1 MPKSGKTSRTNC
13 LNSFA
18 SHARMTGTAM
28 IQTDALVIGAGP
40 VGLFQVFQLG
50 LLDIKAHVVD
60 SLPYAGGQC
69 IELYADKPIYDI
81 PGTPRTTGRA
91 LVASLLEQIKP
102 FGASFHLGQE
112 VSTLAQQ
119 PDGRFLVGTSR
130 GQSFLAK
137 TIFIAAGV
145 GSFQAKRLK
154 IAGLDGF
161 ENTQLFHHTDDPAR
175 FAGKT
180 VLVVGGDEA
189 AVDAAIRL
197 AEPGGQQAKS
207 VTLLHRRDVLQG
219 PADLLARFDALR
231 ASGALRFQVGQV
243 TGINTAGAR
252 LTAAQVTDVDGN
264 TAALPL
270 DSMLVLLGLSPR
282 LGPLSHWGMA
292 MERKQLQVD
301 TEKFSTSLPG
311 IFAVGDINTY
321 PGKKK
326 LILCG
331 FHECTLAAYA
341 AAELVF
347 PGQKIPFQYTTTSPK
362 LHKLL
367 GVATPSPA

>member
-1 MPKSGKTSRTNC
+1 MSSD
-13 LNSFA
+13 A
-18 SHARMTGTAM
+18 I

-60 SLPYAGGQC
+60 SLPHPGGQC
-69 IELYADKPIYDI
+69 VELYADKPIYDI
-81 PGTPRTTGRA
+81 PGTPRTTGRE

-112 VSTLAQQ
+112 VSTLAPQA
-119 PDGRFLVGTSR
+119 DGRFLVETSR

-154 IAGLDGF
+154 VDGLDAF
-161 ENTQLFHHTDDPAR
+161 ENTQLFHHADEPAR
-175 FAGKT
+175 FAGKN

-189 AVDAAIRL
+189 AVEAAIRL
-197 AEPGGQQAKS
+197 SEPGPHQAKG
-207 VTLLHRRDVLQG
+207 VTLLHRRDVLQAS
-219 PADLLARFDALR
+219 ADSLARVTALR
-231 ASGALRFQVGQV
+231 QSGALRFQVGQV
-243 TGINTAGAR
+243 TGIRIEGGE
-252 LTAAQVTDVDGN
+252 LTAAHITDVDCN
-264 TAALPL
+264 TAAVPL
-270 DSMLVLLGLSPR
+270 DNLLVLLGLSPR
-282 LGPLSHWGMA
+282 LGPLSQWGLA

-301 TEKFSTSLPG
+301 TEKFSTSMAG

-341 AAELVF
+341 AAELIF

-367 GVATPSPA
+367 GVETPAAG

>member
-1 MPKSGKTSRTNC
+1 
-13 LNSFA
+13 
-18 SHARMTGTAM
+18 MTGTSM

-60 SLPYAGGQC
+60 ALPHPGGQC
-69 IELYADKPIYDI
+69 VELYADKPIYDI
-81 PGTPRTTGRA
+81 PGTPRTTGRE

-119 PDGRFLVGTSR
+119 ADGRFLVETSR
-130 GQSFLAK
+130 GQIFLAK

-154 IAGLDGF
+154 IAGLDDF
-161 ENTQLFHHTDDPAR
+161 ENTQLFHHAGEPER

-197 AEPGGQQAKS
+197 AEPGPHQAKT
-207 VTLLHRRDVLQG
+207 VTLLHRRDVLLA
-219 PADLLARFDALR
+219 PAELLARFEALR
-231 ASGALRFQVGQV
+231 NNGATRFQVGQV
-243 TGINTAGAR
+243 TGINAEDGH
-252 LTAAQVTDVDGN
+252 LTAAQITDIDGN
-264 TAALPL
+264 TAALPV

-282 LGPLSHWGMA
+282 LGPLSQWGLA
-292 MERKQLQVD
+292 MERKQLPVD
-301 TEKFSTSLPG
+301 TERFATSIPG

-341 AAELVF
+341 AAEIIF
-347 PGQKIPFQYTTTSPK
+347 PGQKVPFQYTTTSPK

-367 GVATPSPA
+367 GVAPPLDAQGL

>member
-1 MPKSGKTSRTNC
+1 
-13 LNSFA
+13 
-18 SHARMTGTAM
+18 MTGNSM
-28 IQTDALVIGAGP
+28 IHTDALVIGAGP

-60 SLPYAGGQC
+60 SLPHPGGQC
-69 IELYADKPIYDI
+69 VELYADKPIYDI
-81 PGTPRTTGRA
+81 PGTPRTTGRE

-102 FGASFHLGQE
+102 FGARFHLGQE

-119 PDGRFLVGTSR
+119 ADGRFLVETSR

-145 GSFQAKRLK
+145 GSFQPKRLK
-154 IAGLDGF
+154 IDGLDGF
-161 ENTQLFHHTDDPAR
+161 EGSQLFHHLDEPAR

-189 AVDAAIRL
+189 AVEGALRL
-197 AEPGGQQAKS
+197 HEQAKR
-207 VTLLHRRDVLQG
+207 VTLLHRRDVLQA
-219 PADLLARFDALR
+219 PEQVLARFEALR
-231 ASGALRFQVGQV
+231 HRGALHFQVGQV
-243 TGINTAGAR
+243 TGINTDAGQ
-252 LTAAQVTDVDGN
+252 LKAAQITDVDGN
-264 TAALPL
+264 TDALPL

-282 LGPLSHWGMA
+282 LGPLGQWGLA

-301 TEKFSTSLPG
+301 TEKFSTSIPG

-347 PGQKIPFQYTTTSPK
+347 PGQRIPFQYTTTSPK

-367 GVATPSPA
+367 GVETPRQD

>member
-1 MPKSGKTSRTNC
+1 MPKSGKTRPENC

-18 SHARMTGTAM
+18 SHARMTGASM

-60 SLPYAGGQC
+60 SLPHPGGQC

-91 LVASLLEQIKP
+91 LVASLLEQINP

-119 PDGRFLVGTSR
+119 ADGRFLVETSR

-145 GSFQAKRLK
+145 GAFQAKRLK
-154 IAGLDGF
+154 IAGLDAF
-161 ENTQLFHHTDDPAR
+161 ENTQLFHHADDPAR

-207 VTLLHRRDVLQG
+207 VTLLYRRDVLQA

-231 ASGALRFQVGQV
+231 SSAALRFQVGQV
-243 TGINTAGAR
+243 TGIDTAGAA
-252 LTAAQVTDVDGN
+252 LTAAQITGVDGN

-282 LGPLSHWGMA
+282 LGPLSQWGMA
-292 MERKQLQVD
+292 MDRKQLQVD

-347 PGQKIPFQYTTTSPK
+347 PDQKIPFQYTTTSPK

-367 GVATPSPA
+367 GVARPSAD

>member
-1 MPKSGKTSRTNC
+1 MTDTST
-13 LNSFA
+13 
-18 SHARMTGTAM
+18 
-28 IQTDALVIGAGP
+28 IQTDVLVIGAGP

-60 SLPYAGGQC
+60 SLPYPGGQC

-91 LVASLLEQIKP
+91 LVTSLLEQIKP
-102 FGASFHLGQE
+102 FGAAFHLGQE

-119 PDGRFLVGTSR
+119 ADGRFLVETSR
-130 GQSFLAK
+130 GLSFLTK
-137 TIFIAAGV
+137 TIFVAAGV
-145 GSFQAKRLK
+145 GSFQPKRLK
-154 IAGLDGF
+154 IDGLDGL
-161 ENTQLFHHTDDPAR
+161 EGSQLFHHIGDPAR

-189 AVDAAIRL
+189 AVEAAIRL
-197 AEPGGQQAKS
+197 AEAGAQQAKS
-207 VTLLHRRDVLQG
+207 VTLLHRRDVLQA
-219 PADLLARFDALR
+219 PEEVLARFEAWR
-231 ASGALRFQVGQV
+231 NSGALRFQVGQV
-243 TGINTAGAR
+243 TGITTDAGK
-252 LTAAQVTDVDGN
+252 LTAAQITGVDGN
-264 TAALPL
+264 TAALPV
-270 DSMLVLLGLSPR
+270 DNMLVLLGLSPR
-282 LGPLSHWGMA
+282 LGPLSQWGLA

-301 TEKFSTSLPG
+301 TEKFSTSIPG

-341 AAELVF
+341 AAELIF
-347 PGQKIPFQYTTTSPK
+347 PGQRIPFQYTTTSPK

-367 GVATPSPA
+367 GVGAHPLDAEGL

>member
-1 MPKSGKTSRTNC
+1 MSSD
-13 LNSFA
+13 A
-18 SHARMTGTAM
+18 I

-60 SLPYAGGQC
+60 SLPHPGGQC
-69 IELYADKPIYDI
+69 VELYADKPIYDI

-102 FGASFHLGQE
+102 FGARFHLGQE

-119 PDGRFLVGTSR
+119 ADGRFLVETSR

-137 TIFIAAGV
+137 TVFIAAGV
-145 GSFQAKRLK
+145 GAFQPKRLK
-154 IAGLDGF
+154 IDGLDGF
-161 ENTQLFHHTDDPAR
+161 EGSQLFHHAGEPAR
-175 FAGKT
+175 FAGRT

-189 AVDAAIRL
+189 AVDATASL
-197 AEPGGQQAKS
+197 AEAGAHQAKN
-207 VTLLHRRDVLQG
+207 VTLLHRRDVLQ
-219 PADLLARFDALR
+219 ASEEVLARFEALR
-231 ASGALRFQVGQV
+231 KSGALRFQVGQV
-243 TGINTAGAR
+243 TGIATEDGR
-252 LTAAQVTDVDGN
+252 LKAAQITDVDGN
-264 TAALPL
+264 TAALPVDML
-270 DSMLVLLGLSPR
+270 LVLLGLSPK
-282 LGPLSHWGMA
+282 LGPLTQWGMA

-301 TEKFSTSLPG
+301 TERFSTSVPG
-311 IFAVGDINTY
+311 IFAVGDINSY

-331 FHECTLAAYA
+331 FHEATLAAYA
-341 AAELVF
+341 AADIIF

-367 GVATPSPA
+367 GVAAPLLDAEKP